1 MKIRKRRKRNLQNFQ
16 MLALIIQSQA
26 ASPSSKTWRKNEPT
40 KICWEM
46 LIGSNYQNLAQ
57 DCLQENILK
66 FNNGMGKSK
75 RKIVM
80 AFNQFQRAQVK
91 VFIIIDNV
99 VWIIYN
105 FSLFVLFL
113 SASAPILSLT
123 PTFLLFIVL
132 VFFLLLFS
140 SSTASCLVF
149 LSFQSTSRTLLHLL
163 LLFLSLHLPFN

>member
-1 MKIRKRRKRNLQNFQ
+1 MKIRKRKKKNLQNFQ
-16 MLALIIQSQA
+16 MLAPIIQSQA
-26 ASPSSKTWRKNEPT
+26 ASPSSKTLRKNEPT

-46 LIGSNYQNLAQ
+46 LIGSNYQNLVQ

-105 FSLFVLFL
+105 FSLFGLFL
-113 SASAPILSLT
+113 
-123 PTFLLFIVL
+123 
-132 VFFLLLFS
+132 
-140 SSTASCLVF
+140 
-149 LSFQSTSRTLLHLL
+149 
-163 LLFLSLHLPFN
+163 